1 VGGISSLGHPQAGG
15 AAVFFYDG
23 HPGGVGLAASLFE
36 RAEALLE
43 AALELVAGCACE
55 AGCPACVHSPRCGN
69 GNRPLDKPAALQA
82 LRWLLGRE
90 PLPACAPPLAEARA
104 PAAPDPPAP
113 AADTARAARHRV
125 LFVDVETQ
133 RSAAEVGGWHNAH
146 LMRVAV
152 AVVWDALRG
161 RFESFRESEVER
173 LLELLGEADL
183 VVGYNVRHF
192 DYRVLRGYTARDL
205 SALPTFDMLEA
216 VHRRLGFRLP
226 LGHLAEETL
235 GVAKT
240 ADGQQ
245 SLAWWREGRVAE
257 IEAYCRQDVAI
268 LRDLLEHAQSRGHL
282 CFRTRS
288 GERVRLPAR
297 WSIPELVEQARARL
311 RGGLAP

>member
-1 VGGISSLGHPQAGG
+1 
-15 AAVFFYDG
+15 
-23 HPGGVGLAASLFE
+23 
-36 RAEALLE
+36 
-43 AALELVAGCACE
+43 
-55 AGCPACVHSPRCGN
+55 
-69 GNRPLDKPAALQA
+69 
-82 LRWLLGRE
+82 
-90 PLPACAPPLAEARA
+90 
-104 PAAPDPPAP
+104 
-113 AADTARAARHRV
+113 V